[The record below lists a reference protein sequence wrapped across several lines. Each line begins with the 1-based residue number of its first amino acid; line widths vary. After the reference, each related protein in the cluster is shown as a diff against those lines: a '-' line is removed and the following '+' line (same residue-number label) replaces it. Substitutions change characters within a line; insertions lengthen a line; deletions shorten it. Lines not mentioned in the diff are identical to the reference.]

1 MPQSKPSTRSVE
13 ASNRSARMRVAVASV
28 RRLFRLL
35 DTFDQWKIPPGELS
49 IAFLDDEEMV
59 QLHADFLDD
68 PTPTDVIT
76 FPGEDGDGSFA
87 GEICVCIPQAE
98 REAPKHGTTVAEEI
112 LLYLVHGWLHL
123 AGHDDLSEVPR
134 AAMRVA
140 EQETL
145 AFLSGR
151 GFLPEW
157 TKVRR
162 KRKP

>member
-1 MPQSKPSTRSVE
+1 MRL
-13 ASNRSARMRVAVASV
+13 RVAPV
-28 RRLFRLL
+28 RKLFRLL
-35 DTFDQWKIPPGELS
+35 DAFAAWKIPPGELS
-49 IAFLDDEEMV
+49 IAFLDDAEMV

-76 FPGEDGDGSFA
+76 FPGEEADASFA

-123 AGHDDLSEVPR
+123 AGHDDLSDAPR

-145 AFLSGR
+145 AFLREQGFTPDWWMEGAERGR
-151 GFLPEW
+151 LRK
-157 TKVRR
+157 KVSA
-162 KRKP
+162 KKPCG